1 MFRDD
6 LQKSTVCM
14 VLLDQVGLAHLW
26 SEEGPT
32 EKAKALVEA
41 DGGDLLGD
49 QRLMLLTC
57 HGLWADEGGPTMG
70 ELRSLAPP
78 LLVAVA
84 SLMRCMGTGPEAVDQ
99 WLRAAPSMGGEATA

>member
-6 LQKSTVCM
+6 LQKSTVCL

-26 SEEGPT
+26 SEGGPT

-49 QRLMLLTC
+49 ARLMLLAC
-57 HGLWADEGGPTMG
+57 WDLWSGEGGPTMG
-70 ELRSLAPP
+70 ELRSLSPP
-78 LLVAVA
+78 FLVALA
-84 SLMRCMGTGPEAVDQ
+84 SLMRCLGTGPEAVDQ
-99 WLRAAPSMGGEATA
+99 WLRAAPSLGGEATA